1 MKPTLEERILA
12 TGETLERVRQ
22 WESIIETIAAKTG
35 EPKDDV
41 ASIVLRPLAS
51 GKVNLSDCCK
61 LQEIGVRLSNYFM
74 THVASENAGS
84 NSLFHELTQMG
95 YNSEKKKKDFTA
107 AWDYGIKLVTGKK
120 ADDAHRTVESDGT
133 LKQNRNTDFKI
144 HTAQNDSAPDKS
156 QEQAMKPSDIQTA
169 AYINKYARL
178 SDIYEDKTGKE
189 WRLTAVS
196 GQEYGLGH
204 EVTVWENP
212 MLDRINELPA
222 EGEPYSFVRNEPPVK
237 EDGDEQP
244 PLLPV
249 IENKLE
255 IYPNA
260 VLIDGKQVRVR
271 KDGVN
276 INNYANREELM
287 TVTLEL
293 MPSAVTIHP
302 RLYKGTENRG

>member
-35 EPKDDV
+35 EPTDDV
-41 ASIVLRPLAS
+41 ASTILLPLATE
-51 GKVNLSDCCK
+51 KVMLADCYK

-144 HTAQNDSAPDKS
+144 HTAQDDSAPDKS

-169 AYINKYARL
+169 AYINKHARIG
-178 SDIYEDKTGKE
+178 DIYEDKNRTE
-189 WRLTAVS
+189 WRCEVMPWEEHDLEGDV
-196 GQEYGLGH
+196 LGW
-204 EVTVWENP
+204 VTP
-212 MLDRINELPA
+212 SRDRVYILPA
-222 EGEPYSFVRNEPPVK
+222 EGEPYSLVSRKSVVSKSEEVSS
-237 EDGDEQP
+237 E
-244 PLLPV
+244 
-249 IENKLE
+249 IESVE
-255 IYPNA
+255 IYSDA
-260 VLIDGKQVRVR
+260 VVIDGSLMSFSPDSVKLGDRTSAEESLKVSIELEPKKVSLH
-271 KDGVN
+271 
-276 INNYANREELM
+276 NR
-287 TVTLEL
+287 
-293 MPSAVTIHP
+293 AYDNDQ
-302 RLYKGTENRG
+302 RTENRG